1 MIAVLGAACVLVRW
15 RPFRVEVAGRSMR
28 PTLEP
33 GDWALAIGTGR
44 GRLPRIGDIVVLE
57 HPDRPEVE
65 LVKRVTDVRSSPMS
79 GATEL
84 WVEGDDPAASTDS
97 RHFGPVH
104 GSQVRGRV
112 VLVWWPPSRRRL
124 L

>member
-1 MIAVLGAACVLVRW
+1 
-15 RPFRVEVAGRSMR
+15 MR

-33 GDWALAIGTGR
+33 GDWGLALGNAR
-44 GRLPRIGDIVVLE
+44 GRRPRVGDIVVLE
-57 HPDRPEVE
+57 HPERPWFE
-65 LVKRVTDVRSSPMS
+65 LVKRVIDVRSSPTS

-97 RHFGPVH
+97 RHFGPVD
-104 GSQVRGRV
+104 GSQIRGRL